1 MGRYLS
7 ARCSCGSLYVEKID
21 VTQRL
26 IFIALLASAS
36 ATAGAS
42 QTTQAARPAAQ
53 APQPLSRA
61 TYMQNIDSAFVA
73 VDANKDGFTDRAEL
87 EAAQTKELTAYKA
100 RMLREREAAFRR
112 LDANKD
118 GNLSLQE
125 FNALAAS
132 QAVPKANA
140 APVLARFDTN
150 KDGKVSLAENRAPAM
165 AQFDRADTNKD
176 GTLSVQERQALARR
190 R

>member
-1 MGRYLS
+1 MS
-7 ARCSCGSLYVEKID
+7 SS
-21 VTQRL
+21 
-26 IFIALLASAS
+26 
-36 ATAGAS
+36 
-42 QTTQAARPAAQ
+42 PAA
-53 APQPLSRA
+53 APKVKKSVALSG
-61 TYMQNIDSAFVA
+61 VA
-73 VDANKDGFTDRAEL
+73 AGNTALCTVGRTGNDLHYRGYDILHFADKAEFEEIAYL
-87 EAAQTKELTAYKA
+87 LIYEKLPTRQELTAYKA

-118 GNLSLQE
+118 GSLSLQE